1 MMIFKKHNL
10 YSHKQKKKKKKK
22 KSQTKTK
29 PQISAGQQE
38 TKAIFLFLS
47 STELSYSDTADILYL
62 LRSCLQ
68 DTETTLFSQQKVT
81 YWRNHTALQNW
92 QRNGRIKRKPERF
105 LPLNETEQRPGL
117 PSHQKYSQ
125 YGKHKW
131 NYGFQDPGY
140 QTNKD
145 RDS

>member
-10 YSHKQKKKKKKK
+10 YSHKQKKKRRNP
-22 KSQTKTK
+22 K
-29 PQISAGQQE
+29 PKQNPKFLQGSRRPRQFFSSRVQQNYFIQILLIYCICLGLVYKIQ
-38 TKAIFLFLS
+38 KPL
-47 STELSYSDTADILYL
+47 YSV
-62 LRSCLQ
+62 
-68 DTETTLFSQQKVT
+68 QQKVT

-105 LPLNETEQRPGL
+105 LPLNEIEQRPDL
-117 PSHQKYSQ
+117 PSCQKYSQ